1 MSTEM
6 TPMKRYSTGITIL
19 KNNLNSITFKKELTK
34 TASKSNHEGGMTK
47 GVDSDYILIFKDK
60 YSESSFALVF

>member
-1 MSTEM
+1 
-6 TPMKRYSTGITIL
+6 
-19 KNNLNSITFKKELTK
+19 LTK

-60 YSESSFALVF
+60 YSESSFALVFEYIGLPAEKQRVVGFLTVTPFLYQI